1 MPENIGKP
9 KQINGSEFVQK
20 VMFEINT
27 INTYGSIH
35 NLIKLETQE
44 LRQRARR
51 QITNS
56 TKKYEGQPLGGLI
69 KLAEERDK
77 SLKQIQR

>member
-20 VMFEINT
+20 VPLGITTFNT
-27 INTYGSIH
+27 SGSIH
-35 NLIKLETQE
+35 DLIRLETQG

-51 QITNS
+51 QITKS
-56 TKKYEGQPLGGLI
+56 AKKYEAQPLGGLI